1 MTGLPKFHVTALA
14 SALTALLA
22 GCSLAPTYERPAMAN
37 RGPLARRATRR
48 RCPQGPMVAALQ

>member
-22 GCSLAPTYERPAMAN
+22 GCSLAPTYERPAMDVPAHWQTEAHGGSASMI
-37 RGPLARRATRR
+37 RSSTS
-48 RCPQGPMVAALQ
+48 